1 MYTGRPASV
10 PTRVALAVQVSGT
23 RAVPRRGRREAVTGG
38 RSTKQRSKGN
48 GVGAGAPTRR
58 RQADIARSPSE
69 KKSAKSAQTCVIT
82 SHAVRLT
89 TPLSHS
95 IASIDDHVK
104 KLIIKAHTEPLERPA
119 SAARPPDRNRRWA
132 EFSLSVSVS
141 VSLSL
146 VGLRRGFCS
155 DPAARHVPTP
165 SRRRVTAAASL
176 ATRTLTRQYALR
188 ALSLGSLP
196 YRSKLHG

>member
-119 SAARPPDRNRRWA
+119 AGQS
-132 EFSLSVSVS
+132 SLSVSVS